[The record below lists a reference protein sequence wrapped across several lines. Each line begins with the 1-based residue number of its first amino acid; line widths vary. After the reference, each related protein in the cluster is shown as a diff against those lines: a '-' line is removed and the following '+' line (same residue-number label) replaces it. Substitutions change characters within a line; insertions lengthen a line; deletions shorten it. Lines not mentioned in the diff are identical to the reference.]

1 MAFPLRLFLLLL
13 LAVALPDRAA
23 QAAPWQAQRAD
34 GNHDMD
40 YPEVLMNDG
49 LKFLEDVG
57 VIAGKTLG
65 EGDAASRLTP
75 RTEALGGGEVT
86 GVSAGRSF
94 PAPGLVA
101 EPKPDSHLGG
111 PSRQKIQNTA
121 DKKSLKRSELLRQM
135 LKEMQQGAQE
145 MKREPVQQETFSEEI
160 SDSVP
165 DSAAGREAMPGTVT
179 QDNVPGK
186 ASPLAWLHKVLKPSA
201 PPTGV
206 SAERTFPAPL
216 LIGVQKPH
224 FHRRGLP
231 REKDKRTGEK
241 ESLQSKDIWKQRVE
255 ELQKGP
261 DMDLEVL
268 WKAAFPGGSGRSSA
282 ASDARRNVMPHTST
296 GLDTGDELA
305 RKAPPLAWQYEV
317 LKPSGTPAVA
327 GVSAEKTSPAPGLDA
342 AHKPGSQGRGKTK
355 HTSDKKSLEPFE
367 VMWHML
373 KEMQQGAQ
381 EVDEEAVLKAALPGG
396 SSGSLAASA
405 AGREAMPGT
414 VIGDWDSDMDYLEAL
429 VEDGLKFLEDVGGK
443 PLGEG
448 DAASRPTPRTEALG
462 GGEVTGVS
470 AGRSFPAPGL
480 VAAPK
485 PDSHRRVVDQKAKY
499 KKALP
504 RGSSGS
510 LAASTAGKKAMPG
523 TGPDTG
529 DELAW
534 KAPPLAWQYEVWK
547 PSGTPAVAGVSAE
560 KTSPAP
566 GLDAAHKPG
575 SHGRV
580 PPTGKTKHTSD
591 KKSLEPFEVMWQML
605 KEMQQGAQVVDQ
617 KAKYKKALPRGSSG
631 SLAASTAGKKAMPG
645 TGPDTGDASGTT
657 RVPDSQKGIERGFC
671 QGTRCWLGITVG
683 LLAMELIFMGCFG
696 ICYVCKRKRST
707 SGKQLKDS
715 GCTTHPGSL
724 NSSSSVMRAWAAL
737 SRALRRGPWSSHCR
751 DEGIFL

>member
-342 AHKPGSQGRGKTK
+342 AHKPGSQGRVSPTGKTK

-529 DELAW
+529 D
-534 KAPPLAWQYEVWK
+534 
-547 PSGTPAVAGVSAE
+547 
-560 KTSPAP
+560 
-566 GLDAAHKPG
+566 
-575 SHGRV
+575 
-580 PPTGKTKHTSD
+580 
-591 KKSLEPFEVMWQML
+591 
-605 KEMQQGAQVVDQ
+605 
-617 KAKYKKALPRGSSG
+617 
-631 SLAASTAGKKAMPG
+631 
-645 TGPDTGDASGTT
+645 ASGTT